1 MPKATLKVQIN
12 EASAKYDRLP
22 YGIDNFTADFYGELD
37 LMRQQP
43 SFADLKI
50 FHFQGAHTD
59 ILADAKVDDLLG
71 DPQITLNTKSVI
83 DVTALSQ
90 TFPLQEG
97 VSINGKLN
105 ADLRLKCKLSSI
117 KNRDL
122 GRIKLAGKLNMEKLA
137 LQDSA
142 RDFQFTGDASLGFFG
157 NEVLG
162 AKGEIRQMNLHYGDI
177 NAALDKF
184 TATIKS
190 TNPQD
195 TTRIVDMECKLSM
208 DHLKASM
215 TDTLR
220 VFCKKTSATIHL
232 QPSQRNPM
240 RPMVNLSLEA
250 DTLFGRMGEIS
261 AGMNRAGFAVKG
273 EQIRDSLWN
282 PKGIIGFNRLRLK
295 TPDLALPVI
304 MAKTAV
310 TVGNRKIELKN
321 ATLRIGRSDITA
333 SGAVHNLYA
342 AMKHNT
348 RLKAN
353 LSLSSRN
360 LDCNQL
366 IRAFSSPTDT
376 LEIETDT
383 TTTDLSLFVIP
394 QTWDF
399 ELQTNLKRVRYGKIL
414 FEDVHG
420 SVDIRDQAIHLKNLS
435 MIGMDAKMRSTLVY
449 HAAHKDKGYA
459 GFDLHLDDVNI
470 GELVNFIPSLDS
482 MVPMLRSFKGYVNFD
497 VAAESVIDSALN
509 IQIPTLRSAI
519 HLEGDSLVLMD
530 GETFAEISKMLLFKN
545 KERNVF
551 DHIAVNITVE
561 DGNVTVYPFL
571 VEIDRYRAAVG
582 GTQDLDM
589 NFQYHISILKSPVP
603 FKLGLNITGN
613 LDDMKFR
620 LGKAKYKD
628 AVTPVEIRKVDS
640 TRINLGIQI
649 VQDFRRILE
658 RGRQ

>member
-1 MPKATLKVQIN
+1 
-12 EASAKYDRLP
+12 
-22 YGIDNFTADFYGELD
+22 
-37 LMRQQP
+37 MRQQP

-162 AKGEIRQMNLHYGDI
+162 AKGEIRQMNLHYEDI

-208 DHLKASM
+208 DRLKASM

-240 RPMVNLSLEA
+240 RPMVNFSLEA

-420 SVDIRDQAIHLKNLS
+420 AVDIRDQAIHLKNLS
-435 MIGMDAKMRSTLVY
+435 MIGMNAKMRSTLVY

>member
-97 VSINGKLN
+97 VSINGKLD

-162 AKGEIRQMNLHYGDI
+162 AKGEIRQMNLHYEDI

-208 DHLKASM
+208 DRLKASM

-420 SVDIRDQAIHLKNLS
+420 AVDIRDQAIHLKNLS

-561 DGNVTVYPFL
+561 DGNVMVYPFL